1 MTCSTLLVIFS
12 KSTVSILFR
21 GMELLFSHMD
31 PQILEQL
38 VRVRMPFGK
47 YAGRVLCDL
56 PVAYLEWFE
65 RKGFPKGAL
74 GMQLQTL
81 LVIKMNGLEHLLAPL
96 R

>member
-1 MTCSTLLVIFS
+1 
-12 KSTVSILFR
+12 
-21 GMELLFSHMD
+21 MELLFSHMD